1 MKNTIN
7 NFIKELKNKANTKF
21 IIIGLGIL
29 AVVLVIGSFT
39 GGGRHE
45 GRDRGGEYNK
55 NQGEFRNE
63 KSRGNDMNR
72 DMDLSENDNDRDGEK
87 RSHDKLSHA
96 QSPFEIWVDAQENKF
111 DNLVKSI
118 VGEKVYT
125 FFDKPERSEMNATST
140 EYRVDNYID
149 LGKDATTIILNASTT
164 SVQTATGT
172 VIK

>member
-7 NFIKELKNKANTKF
+7 NFIKELKTKTNTKL
-21 IIIGLGIL
+21 IGIGLGIL

-45 GRDRGGEYNK
+45 GRDRGGEHK
-55 NQGEFRNE
+55 GAQGEYRNE
-63 KSRGNDMNR
+63 KLRVSDMSRNMDISGNN
-72 DMDLSENDNDRDGEK
+72 NHRDGD
-87 RSHDKLSHA
+87 RSGHDKLSHP
-96 QSPFEIWVDAQENKF
+96 QSPFEIWIDAQETKF
-111 DNLVKSI
+111 DNLMKSI

-149 LGKDATTIILNASTT
+149 LGKDATTTILNASTT